1 MPVAGPQ
8 PRRMEIGQAMIAISL
23 AAALAL
29 LAPAPETMVP
39 QEVPYSAVAVGPVN
53 NQPRVLNDQDTALFR
68 QGLAAARSRNVSGAR
83 DAASQIGDPVARRL
97 VEWALLDTSAD
108 QMSLSDLIA
117 ARTAFAGWPRADS
130 RNAAA
135 ERALDRAYAGPDAA
149 ITLFADRRPTTV
161 QGAVALA
168 DALEQRGRSDEA
180 RRLITD
186 WWRTRSFDDAA
197 QTRILGRWGPWLTQA
212 DHEARLNMLLLGP
225 HGPATR
231 AMVQQVSPERQAVA
245 NAVIAL
251 RTAYSPDAI
260 VANLSP
266 SQAMD
271 PAVVLERV
279 RILRSQNREFEGFAL
294 LAALPAAPS
303 HTEGQNTLWSERR
316 NYFLE
321 ALERRNGQAAY
332 DAMAGHGF
340 PSGER
345 KVDAE
350 FFAGWAALVKLNDP
364 VRAARHFEALRL
376 SSSTPIT
383 QGRALYWLGRAAEAQ
398 GNTPAAIQYYR
409 DGARH
414 IQTFYGQLAAEK
426 AGLTTITLPADI
438 VPTAAEIAAFDR
450 NEVVRAMRILGETG
464 EMSLFRVF
472 AYQLD
477 DDLPGPAGLAQ
488 LMDLSRN
495 YGEGFTA
502 MMVGR
507 AASQRGF
514 LLPERQYP
522 IRMPPPVAGAAPL
535 EFTLAITRQE
545 SSFDPRARSHANA
558 RGMMQFIP
566 ATGRA
571 VARQLGLPYSDER
584 LYDGDFNMTLGS
596 YHLGD
601 LTSDF
606 GGSMLLTTIAYNA
619 GPARPPQWTARCGDP
634 RGGAVDPVDFIEC
647 APFTETRNYMMRVM
661 ENMQVYKAR
670 LNGGSAP
677 LTLSSDLSRGAPN
690 GPTPYAYAGEDGVRA
705 PEGEPSE

>member
-1 MPVAGPQ
+1 M
-8 PRRMEIGQAMIAISL
+8 IGISL
-23 AAALAL
+23 AAAIAV
-29 LAPAPETMVP
+29 LAPAPESLIPP
-39 QEVPYSAVAVGPVN
+39 QETPYSAVASGPVN
-53 NQPRVLNDQDTALFR
+53 NQARLLNDQDTALFR
-68 QGLAAARSRNVSGAR
+68 QGLAAARARDVSGAR
-83 DAASQIGDPVARRL
+83 AAAAQISDPVAGKL
-97 VEWALLDTSAD
+97 VEWALLDTSAE
-108 QMSLSDLIA
+108 QLPYSDLA
-117 ARTAFAGWPRADS
+117 AASTRFAGWPRGES
-130 RNAAA
+130 RRIAV
-135 ERALDRAYAGPDAA
+135 ERALERSYAGADAA
-149 ITLFADRRPTTV
+149 TALFADSPPITIE
-161 QGAVALA
+161 GAMALA
-168 DALEQRGRSDEA
+168 EALAQRGRADEA
-180 RRLITD
+180 RRLIGD
-186 WWRTRSFDDAA
+186 WWRTRSFEHETQSRVLA
-197 QTRILGRWGPWLTQA
+197 RWGSGLTQA

-231 AMVQQVSPERQAVA
+231 AMVEMVSPERRAVA
-245 NAVIAL
+245 EAAMTL
-251 RTAYSPDAI
+251 RTAYSPDAV
-260 VANLSP
+260 VAGLSP

-271 PAVVLERV
+271 PAVVFERV
-279 RILRSQNREFEGFAL
+279 RILRSQNRQSEGFAL
-294 LAALPAAPS
+294 LAALPPAPS

-316 NYFLE
+316 NYFLD

-332 DAMAGHGF
+332 DSMAGHGF
-340 PSGER
+340 PGGER
-345 KVDAE
+345 MVDAE

-364 VRAARHFEALRL
+364 ARAARHFEALRQM
-376 SSSTPIT
+376 SSTPIT

-398 GNTPAAIQYYR
+398 GNTPAAVQYYR

-426 AGLTTITLPADI
+426 AGITTLTLPAEP
-438 VPTAAEIAAFDR
+438 VPTGSDIAAFEGH
-450 NEVVRAMRILGETG
+450 EVVRAMRILGETG
-464 EMSLFRVF
+464 ETSLFRVF

-477 DDLPGPAGLAQ
+477 DDLPGPEGLAL

-522 IRMPPPVAGAAPL
+522 IRIPPAVPGAAPL
-535 EFTLAITRQE
+535 EFTQAITRQE

-558 RGMMQFIP
+558 RGMMQFLP
-566 ATGRA
+566 GTGRA

-596 YHLGD
+596 FHLGD
-601 LTSDF
+601 LTRRF
-606 GGSMLLTTIAYNA
+606 GGSMLLTTIGYNA
-619 GPARPPQWTARCGDP
+619 GPARPPQWIARCGDP
-634 RGGAVDPVDFIEC
+634 RGGGVDPIDFIEC

-677 LTLSSDLSRGAPN
+677 LTLSADLRRGAPA
-690 GPTPYAYAGEDGVRA
+690 GPTPYADYAGEEAVRT

>member
-1 MPVAGPQ
+1 
-8 PRRMEIGQAMIAISL
+8 MIAATL
-23 AAALAL
+23 AAVLAL
-29 LAPAPETMVP
+29 LAPAPESLLP
-39 QEVPYSAVAVGPVN
+39 QERPYSAVASGPVS

-68 QGLAAARSRNVSGAR
+68 QGLAAARSRDIAGAR
-83 DAASQIGDPVARRL
+83 NAAAQIGDPAARKL

-108 QMSLSDLIA
+108 QMPFSDLA
-117 ARTAFAGWPRADS
+117 VARTAFAGWPRADS
-130 RNAAA
+130 RTAAA
-135 ERALDRAYAGPDAA
+135 ERALERSYAGPDAA
-149 ITLFADRRPTTV
+149 ISLFARGGPTTV

-168 DALEQRGRSDEA
+168 EALEQRGRSDEA
-180 RRLITD
+180 RRLITE
-186 WWRTRSFDDAA
+186 WWRTRSFDADA
-197 QTRILGRWGPWLTQA
+197 QSRILTRWGSALTQA

-231 AMVQQVSPERQAVA
+231 AMTQMVSPERQAVA
-245 NAVIAL
+245 EAAMTL
-251 RTAYSPDAI
+251 RTAYSPDAV
-260 VANLSP
+260 VAGLSP
-266 SQAMD
+266 AQAMD

-279 RILRSQNREFEGFAL
+279 RILRSQNRQSEGFAL
-294 LAALPAAPS
+294 LAALPPAPS

-316 NYFLE
+316 NYFLD

-340 PSGER
+340 PGGER
-345 KVDAE
+345 MVDGE

-364 VRAARHFEALRL
+364 ARAARHFEALRQM
-376 SSSTPIT
+376 SSTPIT

-398 GNTPAAIQYYR
+398 GNTPAAVQYYR

-426 AGLTTITLPADI
+426 AGMTTITLPADP
-438 VPTAAEIAAFDR
+438 VPTRSDVAAFEA
-450 NEVVRAMRILGETG
+450 NEVVRALRILGETG
-464 EMSLFRVF
+464 ETSLFRVF

-477 DDLPGPAGLAQ
+477 DDLPGPEGLAL

-495 YGEGFTA
+495 YNEGFTA

-514 LLPERQYP
+514 LMPERQYP
-522 IRMPPPVAGAAPL
+522 IRIPPSVPGAAPL
-535 EFTLAITRQE
+535 EFTQAITRQE

-558 RGMMQFIP
+558 RGMMQFLP
-566 ATGRA
+566 GTGRA

-584 LYDGDFNMTLGS
+584 LYDADFNMTLGS
-596 YHLGD
+596 FHLGD
-601 LTSDF
+601 LTTRF
-606 GGSMLLTTIAYNA
+606 GGSMLLTTIGYNA
-619 GPARPPQWTARCGDP
+619 GPARPPQWIARCGDP

-661 ENMQVYKAR
+661 ENMQVYRAR

-677 LTLSSDLSRGAPN
+677 LTLSSDLRRGAAA
-690 GPTPYAYAGEDGVRA
+690 GPTPYAAYAGEEAVRTPA
-705 PEGEPSE
+705 GEPSE

>member
-1 MPVAGPQ
+1 
-8 PRRMEIGQAMIAISL
+8 MIATSL

-29 LAPAPETMVP
+29 LVPAPESLLP
-39 QEVPYSAVAVGPVN
+39 QEVPYSAVASGPVS
-53 NQPRVLNDQDTALFR
+53 NQARLLNDQDTVLFG
-68 QGLAAARSRNVSGAR
+68 QGLAAARARDISGAR
-83 DAASQIGDPVARRL
+83 NAAAQISDPVARKL
-97 VEWALLDTSAD
+97 VEWALLDTSAA
-108 QMSLSDLIA
+108 QMPYSDLA
-117 ARTAFAGWPRADS
+117 AAQRGFAGWPRAES
-130 RNAAA
+130 RRIAA
-135 ERALDRAYAGPDAA
+135 EQVLDRSYAGSASA
-149 ITLFADRRPTTV
+149 LALFAQRSPTTIE
-161 QGAVALA
+161 GAIALA
-168 DALEQRGRSDEA
+168 EALEQGGRGDEA
-180 RRLITD
+180 RRLIGD
-186 WWRTRSFDDAA
+186 WWRTRSFEEAT
-197 QTRILGRWGPWLTQA
+197 QTRVLTRWGAALTQA

-231 AMVQQVSPERQAVA
+231 AMIQLVSSERRAVA
-245 NAVIAL
+245 EAAMAL
-251 RTAYSPDAI
+251 RTAYSPDAV

-279 RILRSQNREFEGFAL
+279 RILRSQNRQSEAFPL
-294 LAALPAAPS
+294 LAALPPAPS
-303 HTEGQNTLWSERR
+303 HTEGQDTLWSERR
-316 NYFLE
+316 NYFLD
-321 ALERRNGQAAY
+321 ALERRNWQAAY
-332 DAMAGHGF
+332 DSMAGHGF
-340 PSGER
+340 PGGER
-345 KVDAE
+345 MVDAE

-364 VRAARHFEALRL
+364 ARAARHFEALRQM
-376 SSSTPIT
+376 SSTPIT

-398 GNTPAAIQYYR
+398 GNTPAAVQHYR

-426 AGLTTITLPADI
+426 AGLTTLTLPADP
-438 VPTAAEIAAFDR
+438 VPTSADIAAFEG
-450 NEVVRAMRILGETG
+450 NEVVRALRILGETG
-464 EMSLFRVF
+464 EASLFRVF

-477 DDLPGPAGLAQ
+477 DDLPGPEGLAL

-514 LLPERQYP
+514 LMPERQYP
-522 IRMPPPVAGAAPL
+522 IRIPPSVPGAAPL

-558 RGMMQFIP
+558 RGMMQFLP

-596 YHLGD
+596 FHLGD

-606 GGSMLLTTIAYNA
+606 GGSMLLTTIGYNA
-619 GPARPPQWTARCGDP
+619 GPARPPQWIARCGDP

-661 ENMQVYKAR
+661 ENMQVYRAR

-677 LTLSSDLSRGAPN
+677 LTLSSDLRRGAPA
-690 GPTPYAYAGEDGVRA
+690 GPSPYTYAGADGVRA
-705 PEGEPSE
+705 PEGEPAE

>member
-1 MPVAGPQ
+1 
-8 PRRMEIGQAMIAISL
+8 MIAISL

-29 LAPAPETMVP
+29 FGPAPETLLP
-39 QEVPYSAVAVGPVN
+39 QEVPYASVAAAVS
-53 NQPRVLNDQDTALFR
+53 NQPRTLNDQDTALFR
-68 QGLAAARSRNVSGAR
+68 QGLAAARARDIPGAR
-83 DAASQIGDPVARRL
+83 NAASQIGDPVARKL
-97 VEWALLDTSAD
+97 IEWALLDTSAE
-108 QMSLSDLIA
+108 QLPYSDLA
-117 ARTAFAGWPRADS
+117 SADSAFVGWPRAES
-130 RNAAA
+130 RRAAT
-135 ERALDRAYAGPDAA
+135 ERVLDRAYAGPDAA
-149 ITLFADRRPTTV
+149 LALFARTSPTTV
-161 QGAVALA
+161 QGAIALA

-180 RRLITD
+180 RRLIRD
-186 WWRTRSFDDAA
+186 WWRTRSFDDET
-197 QTRILGRWGPWLTQA
+197 QTRILTRWGSSLTQA
-212 DHEARLNMLLLGP
+212 DHEARLTMLLLGP

-231 AMVQQVSPERQAVA
+231 AMVQRVPADRQVVA
-245 NAVIAL
+245 NAVMAL

-279 RILRSQNREFEGFAL
+279 RILRSQGRESEAFPL
-294 LAALPAAPS
+294 LAALPSAPL

-316 NYFLE
+316 NYFLD
-321 ALERRNGQAAY
+321 ALQLGNPAAAY

-340 PSGER
+340 PAGER
-345 KVDAE
+345 KVDSE
-350 FFAGWAALVKLNDP
+350 FFAGWVALTKLNDP
-364 VRAARHFEALRL
+364 VRAARHFETLRQA
-376 SSSTPIT
+376 SSTPIT

-398 GNTPAAIQYYR
+398 GNTPAAVQFYQA
-409 DGARH
+409 GSRH

-426 AGLTTITLPADI
+426 AGLTTITLPADPE
-438 VPTAAEIAAFDR
+438 PTAADRAAFER
-450 NEVVRAMRILGETG
+450 NEVVRALRILGETG
-464 EMSLFRVF
+464 ETSLFRIF

-477 DDLPGPAGLAQ
+477 DDLVGGTQLAL
-488 LMDLSRN
+488 LMDLSRG

-522 IRMPPPVAGAAPL
+522 IRIPPSVEGAAPL

-545 SSFDPRARSHANA
+545 SSFDPRARSQANA

-566 ATGRA
+566 ATGRS
-571 VARQLGLPYSDER
+571 VARQLGLPYADDR
-584 LYDGDFNMTLGS
+584 LYDPDFNMTLGS

-601 LTSDF
+601 LTGDF
-606 GGSMLLTTIAYNA
+606 GGSMLLTTVGYNA
-619 GPARPPQWTARCGDP
+619 GPARPPQWVSRCGDP
-634 RGGAVDPVDFIEC
+634 RGGLVDPVDFIEC

-677 LTLSSDLSRGAPN
+677 LTLSADLRRGAAPAPQPYT
-690 GPTPYAYAGEDGVRA
+690 GPMSVNDPQASR
-705 PEGEPSE
+705 P